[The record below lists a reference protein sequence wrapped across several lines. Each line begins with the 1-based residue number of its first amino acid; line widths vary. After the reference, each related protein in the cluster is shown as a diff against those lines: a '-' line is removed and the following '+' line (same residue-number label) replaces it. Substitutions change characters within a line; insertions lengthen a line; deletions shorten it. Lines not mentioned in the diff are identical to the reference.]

1 MRWAIS
7 AVAAVVL
14 IPVLVI
20 AAATSAFQGVGVAD
34 PSPTASNDIPSK
46 YLQLYVSA
54 ASAYGIPWQLLAG
67 IGKVECD
74 HGRNAHPACRVPGAE
89 NSAGAGGPMQ
99 FLAGTW
105 SVYGIDADSD
115 GTADRWS
122 PADAI
127 YGAANYLRASGAP
140 ARLRDAIFAYNRS
153 DAYVDEVL
161 RWASVYGGRTGSA
174 PPATGAAAAAVS
186 FALAQLGTP
195 YHYGAEGPGAFD
207 CSGLVQ
213 AAYRSAGRAL
223 PRTAQQQF
231 DAGPH
236 LAPGTPVEPGDL
248 VFFGAGP
255 QAVGHVGIVVRPGQM
270 VDAPHAGA
278 VVRTEAF
285 PARVGEPWGSEILV
299 GATRPT
305 TGVAR

>member
-7 AVAAVVL
+7 GLAAVAL

-20 AAATSAFQGVGVAD
+20 AAATSAFQGGGVAD
-34 PSPTASNDIPSK
+34 PSRTASDDIPPE

-54 ASAYGIPWQLLAG
+54 AATYGIPWQVLAG

-74 HGRNAHPACRVPGAE
+74 HGRNPHPACGTRGAE

-105 SVYGIDADSD
+105 SAYGVDADAD
-115 GTADRWS
+115 GSADRWAA
-122 PADAI
+122 ADAI

-140 ARLRDAIFAYNRS
+140 AHLRDAIFAYNHS

-161 RWASVYGGRTGSA
+161 KWASLYEARPTSA
-174 PPATGAAAAAVS
+174 LASTGAAQSAVS

-213 AAYRSAGRAL
+213 ASYRTAGVAL
-223 PRTAQQQF
+223 PRTAQEQF

-255 QAVGHVGIVVRPGQM
+255 RTVGHVGIVVRPGAM
-270 VDAPHAGA
+270 VDAPHTGA
-278 VVRTEAF
+278 VVRVEPF
-285 PARVGEPWGSEILV
+285 PSRVGEAWGSEVLV

-305 TGVAR
+305 AGVTR